1 MATKVARSWRER
13 NVWIADLLKQRT
25 GADVETWN
33 ERVRQTGIDDEPTL
47 RAWLTEQGVTG
58 YPLMMLVM
66 ERLGYPDFLTAS
78 ADDLIDGQYADRPA
92 LRPIYEAILTT
103 ASELGEV
110 TVQTRKTYVSLVT
123 PRRTF
128 AAVQAT
134 TKQRVDLGLRLAN
147 PNFEGRL
154 QSARSMGSGQVN
166 ARIVLASVEE
176 LDDEV
181 VGWLR
186 QAYEE
191 NA

>member
-1 MATKVARSWRER
+1 MATVVARSWRER
-13 NVWIADLLKQRT
+13 NEWIADLLKQRT

-33 ERVRQTGIDDEPTL
+33 ERVRQSGIEDEPTL
-47 RAWLTEQGVTG
+47 RTWLTEQGVTG

-66 ERLGYPDFLTAS
+66 ERLGYPDFLRAS
-78 ADDLIDGQYADRPA
+78 ADELIDGQYADRPA

-147 PNFEGRL
+147 PIFEGRL

-166 ARIVLASVEE
+166 ARIALASVEE

-181 VGWLR
+181 VGWMR